1 MKRTLLVLL
10 LLSIQQVFA
19 QKNINGEITVNGT
32 KRTYILHLPKNYSE
46 SGKYPLVLIFHGG
59 GGNAAQM
66 QNYMKMDPIADRE
79 GFITVYPQG
88 LNKHW
93 NDGRELDQKV
103 SSNDDLSFVKQLLD
117 TVSNHYNINKE
128 RIFSTGISNGGFM
141 SIFLSYKL
149 SDRLLAVAPVCA
161 SIPDKI
167 YPDFHPSQPISILL
181 INGTKDPLVPFEGG
195 TVGNSL
201 IGGRGNCTSTDST
214 IKRYLQI
221 NGSSNSL
228 KTTAVPDDAP
238 FDGCTATRFEYDGGK
253 NNTRVVLIK
262 ITNGGHTLP
271 GASQYL
277 PKFIIG
283 KVCYDFKGNE
293 EIWKFFK
300 NCPVK

>member
-1 MKRTLLVLL
+1 MKQTLLL
-10 LLSIQQVFA
+10 LLSICTLQSFA
-19 QKNINGEITVNGT
+19 QKNINGEMTINGA
-32 KRTYILHLPKNYSE
+32 KRIYIVHLPENYSQ
-46 SGKYPLVLIFHGG
+46 SVNYPLVLIFHGG

-66 QNYMKMDPIADRE
+66 QNFMKMDPIADRE

-103 SSNDDLSFVKQLLD
+103 SSNDDLQFVEQLLD
-117 TVSNHYNINKE
+117 TVSSHYSIDKK

-149 SDRLLAVAPVCA
+149 SDKLLAVAPVCA
-161 SIPDKI
+161 SIPEKI
-167 YPDFHPSQPISILL
+167 YGEFYPKQPISVLI

-195 TVGNSL
+195 IVGNSL
-201 IGGRGNCTSTDST
+201 TGGRGNCTSTDNT
-214 IKRYLQI
+214 IKRYI
-221 NGSSNSL
+221 GVDG
-228 KTTAVPDDAP
+228 TATNPKSVSYPDNAP
-238 FDGCTATRFEYDGGK
+238 FDGCTATRYEYNNGK

-271 GASQYL
+271 GGSQYL
-277 PKFIIG
+277 PKFLVG
-283 KVCYDFKGNE
+283 KVCNDFKGNE

-300 NCPVK
+300 ESNAK